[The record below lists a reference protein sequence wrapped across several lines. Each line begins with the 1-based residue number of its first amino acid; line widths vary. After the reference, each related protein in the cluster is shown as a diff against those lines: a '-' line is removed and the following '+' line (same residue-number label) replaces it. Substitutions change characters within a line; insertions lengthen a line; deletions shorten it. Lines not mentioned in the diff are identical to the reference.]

1 MLKRFLLFIIIS
13 FCAGQVNWQI
23 EVVDMMSPLVK
34 EYYYNAMA
42 LQSNNMPGVVYN
54 KNDCGDIIFAWRT
67 DSGWTK
73 ETVDSGY
80 FYYAFSL
87 VYDDNDVAHLSFYQ
101 RNDSLERT
109 YLCYGC
115 RDSSAWHITA
125 VDSIDGSL
133 GGYYWNFNTSIALD
147 TSGCPGIA
155 YIAWNLADSLHY
167 IKYAHYNGA
176 SWDTSV
182 VEYDSAYA
190 NQQTGPTDYSP
201 SLRFNRENI
210 PYIAFYH
217 VYASSHAD
225 TLKLAHYDEDQDCWF
240 IEPVLNNLHAGI
252 PVSLAFNNADYPC
265 IAHGYDAGLAYTW
278 WDGVDWHTDY
288 GIASI
293 GWLQLRI
300 RLALDSNDNPHI
312 LYRHW
317 GAAYPRY
324 CYKDSIWHLCGPVEP
339 DSGDANVQA
348 DVNIVLDNQDQI
360 HIAYK
365 YNDYVQFISGF
376 KYAVGT
382 LQGIDESPGTGNK
395 DRLKSLVVFP
405 TPASKRVNIRYD
417 LVRQCAVE
425 LLFYDVTGAC
435 IKRLKKGFLM
445 PGYYEEVIDL
455 KDSAAGVYFIV
466 LRQDKEKVSKKVLLI
481 K

>member
-13 FCAGQVNWQI
+13 FCAGQINWQI
-23 EVVDMMSPLVK
+23 EVVDSMPTGAN
-34 EYYYNAMA
+34 EYYFNSMA

-54 KNDCGDIIFAWRT
+54 RDDFRNVIFAWRT
-67 DSGWTK
+67 DSGWAK

-87 VYDDNDVAHLSFYQ
+87 VYDDNDVAHLSFYR

-109 YLCYGC
+109 YLCYGR

-147 TSGCPGIA
+147 TAGYPGIA

-167 IKYAHYNGA
+167 IEYAHYNGT

-182 VEYDSAYA
+182 VVRDTNWYYRRPLDW
-190 NQQTGPTDYSP
+190 SP
-201 SLRFNRENI
+201 SLEFSSQDI
-210 PYIAFYH
+210 PYIAFH
-217 VYASSHAD
+217 RIRSDVHTD
-225 TLKLAHYDEDQDCWF
+225 TLKLAFYDNLLDHWVVKNVSYCAMSGF
-240 IEPVLNNLHAGI
+240 PVCLVLD
-252 PVSLAFNNADYPC
+252 SADYPC

-293 GWLQLRI
+293 GWLELRI

-382 LQGIDESPGTGNK
+382 LQGVDENSG
-395 DRLKSLVVFP
+395 
-405 TPASKRVNIRYD
+405 
-417 LVRQCAVE
+417 
-425 LLFYDVTGAC
+425 
-435 IKRLKKGFLM
+435 
-445 PGYYEEVIDL
+445 
-455 KDSAAGVYFIV
+455 
-466 LRQDKEKVSKKVLLI
+466 
-481 K
+481 